1 MRVGCGG
8 VDEGEL
14 LMCPV
19 GRHELNLP
27 EQLQS
32 SLQRDGC
39 SILAAQPGTRLPPPK
54 PQILNICQCFPR
66 NAAIVRIGNIPAPAL
81 VSLRPL
87 IRSAVERSSPFK
99 H

>member
-32 SLQRDGC
+32 SLQRHGC
-39 SILAAQPGTRLPPPK
+39 SILTAQPGTRLPPAK
-54 PQILNICQCFPR
+54 PQILNICQCFAR
-66 NAAIVRIGNIPAPAL
+66 NATIVLVRNTSVPAL
-81 VSLRPL
+81 VSLSPL
-87 IRSAVERSSPFK
+87 IRSAVERSLP
-99 H
+99 